1 MCSLTLCLNIYLFI
15 IEQLAKEFKGSFD
28 CLGEN
33 TEKYITFSVH
43 INIEYDNDTTVTYK
57 LEFIDSYKFM
67 QSSLSSLVDNLQKLT
82 IKNRRMNLLIT
93 LDL

>member
-33 TEKYITFSVH
+33 TEKYITFCVH